1 MTRIRWFVTL
11 ALLAAS
17 IVILLAVSLSWAA
30 EADSVGS
37 SLSQAIAFLFPTGL
51 TLVAW
56 SALPADRSDRVAEL
70 ATLALALALIGY
82 LAIGFGLH
90 FGGAAFISD
99 NAELKNLARFFSL
112 VRGDDSA
119 GWGFFGLEGF
129 FLGGDAA
136 TPTALQLFVSQL
148 PLVTSMA
155 LIVMLALPGQTPL
168 LAQLL
173 TGLIASAVTF
183 PLAGHWVS
191 GGGWL
196 ARLGDTLAL
205 GHGLVDFA
213 GAGTVFVVGA
223 ATVMAAAL
231 VFGRQRPSSTE
242 SESAPEQAD
251 SVALTR
257 SPLLASLGALL
268 SAVGWIALG
277 LSNPLYAE
285 GSVTLNWSL
294 IALNGLAG
302 LAGGTLLAQ
311 LYSWFTN
318 GRFDPLMGPRGALA
332 GLIAVSAGAPFMPTW
347 AALITGAVAG
357 LLLPLA
363 VYAVD
368 QLLRFDDVTAAI
380 AGYGLPGLWGL
391 LAVAVFA
398 DGRWGQSWNGVG
410 GHPGAGVSGLLVAP
424 GLRPDSGQLAAQVWG
439 GIALFALGFILPWGV
454 FRFVAAL
461 ARLRLPGKKRIIQ
474 SNYASAELSNPSG
487 ESHSTPGGLDRVV
500 NADDGG

>member
-1 MTRIRWFVTL
+1 L
-11 ALLAAS
+11 
-17 IVILLAVSLSWAA
+17 
-30 EADSVGS
+30 
-37 SLSQAIAFLFPTGL
+37 
-51 TLVAW
+51 
-56 SALPADRSDRVAEL
+56 
-70 ATLALALALIGY
+70 
-82 LAIGFGLH
+82 
-90 FGGAAFISD
+90 
-99 NAELKNLARFFSL
+99 FSL

-119 GWGFFGLEGF
+119 GWGLFGLEGF
-129 FLGGDAA
+129 FLSGNAA

-155 LIVMLALPGQTPL
+155 LVVMLASPRQTPL
-168 LAQLL
+168 LARFL

-196 ARLGDTLAL
+196 ARLGDTMAL

-231 VFGRQRPSSTE
+231 VFGRQRSSSFE
-242 SESAPEQAD
+242 SDSDPEQAD
-251 SVALTR
+251 SVAPAR
-257 SPLLASLGALL
+257 SPIIASLGALL

-285 GSVTLNWSL
+285 VSATLNWSL

-311 LYSWFTN
+311 LYSWFTT
-318 GRFDPLMGPRGALA
+318 GRFDPLVGPRGALA

-368 QLLRFDDVTAAI
+368 HLLRFDDVTAAI
-380 AGYGLPGLWGL
+380 ASYGLPGLWGL
-391 LAVAVFA
+391 LAVALFA
-398 DGRWGQSWNGVG
+398 DGRWGQSWNGVD
-410 GHPGAGVSGLLVAP
+410 GHPGTGVSGLLVTS
-424 GLRPDSGQLAAQVWG
+424 GLPPDGGQLAAQVWG
-439 GIALFALGFILPWGV
+439 GLALFALGFILPWGV
-454 FRFVAAL
+454 YRLVAAL
-461 ARLRLPGKKRIIQ
+461 SRLRILSKARIFRR
-474 SNYASAELSNPSG
+474 
-487 ESHSTPGGLDRVV
+487 D
-500 NADDGG
+500 